1 MTAVTPAKA
10 GRREWIGL
18 AVLCLPALLTTMD
31 LTLLFMAVPKLTA
44 DLNPSSTQLLWA
56 SDIYG
61 FLIAGFL
68 ITMGT
73 LGERIGRRRLLL
85 IGAVF
90 FGVASVLT
98 AEANSPEMLI
108 AARALLGIS
117 AATLAPST
125 LSLLRVMF
133 QDEKESTTAV
143 TIWTTSF
150 MVGGVVGPIAGG
162 LLLDHFWWGAPFLM
176 AVPVMVLLLIAGPLL
191 LPEYKDPAGG
201 SLDLLS
207 VGMSLAAILPAVYG
221 VKELA
226 RNGFETWPTVSLV
239 VGLAFGVVFVLRQ
252 RGLSVPLMDVS
263 LFSRPAFSVSVG
275 TLLLTTGL
283 MMGIQYLLAT
293 YLQIVLGMSPAEAGL
308 WQLPVIIPGMVAA
321 VVGTGISQ
329 KIGTPPV
336 LIVGLLVG
344 SVGFGVLTQVDGN
357 SGTALVITSS
367 AIMFVGLAPVMALGI
382 GTIVQAAPVERAG
395 AASAL
400 ASTTNELGGAVGI
413 ALVGSLATAVYGSTL
428 DDHLPAGVTGSAH
441 DAARNSVSEAA
452 AVAGRLPGK
461 LGDQLSAAAHDAF
474 AHGMEVASYVS
485 IGVLLAMAALVAVLL
500 RRALPAPAAQ
510 PAPQTA
516 GAAGAAEETLPSGA
530 QSA

>member
-1 MTAVTPAKA
+1 MNAVTPAKA
-10 GRREWIGL
+10 GRREWFGL

-44 DLNPSSTQLLWA
+44 DLHPSSTQLLWS

-85 IGAVF
+85 TGAVF

-98 AEANSPEMLI
+98 AEANSAEMLI

-125 LSLLRVMF
+125 LSLLRSMF
-133 QDEKESTTAV
+133 RDPKESTTAV

-176 AVPVMVLLLIAGPLL
+176 AVPVMVLLLVTGPIL
-191 LPEYKDPAGG
+191 LPEYKDPSGAK
-201 SLDLLS
+201 LDLLS
-207 VGMSLAAILPAVYG
+207 VGLSLAAILPAMYG

-226 RNGFETWPTVSLV
+226 RNGFEALPAVSLAAGV
-239 VGLAFGVVFVLRQ
+239 VFGVVFVLRQ
-252 RGLSVPLMDVS
+252 RGLAAPLMDLS
-263 LFSRPAFSVSVG
+263 LFRRAAFSVSVG
-275 TLLLTTGL
+275 TLLLTTGM

-293 YLQIVLGMSPAEAGL
+293 YMQIVLGMSPAEAGL

-321 VVGTGISQ
+321 VVATGLAG
-329 KIGTPPV
+329 KHGAPPV
-336 LIVGLLVG
+336 LIGGLVVG
-344 SVGFGVLTQVDGN
+344 SVGFGILTQLDGD
-357 SGTALVITSS
+357 SGTAMVVASS
-367 AIMFVGLAPVMALGI
+367 AVMFIGLAPVMALGI
-382 GTIVQAAPVERAG
+382 GTIVSAAPVERAG

-428 DDHLPAGVTGSAH
+428 DDKLPSGVPGPVH
-441 DAARNSVSEAA
+441 EAARNGLAEAA
-452 AVAGRLPGK
+452 AVTGGLPARVGA
-461 LGDQLSAAAHDAF
+461 QLDAVAHDAF
-474 AHGMEVASYVS
+474 AHGMAIASYVS
-485 IGVLLAMAALVAVLL
+485 IGVLLTMAALVAVLL
-500 RRALPAPAAQ
+500 RKSLPAPAAGQ
-510 PAPQTA
+510 PQPEHA
-516 GAAGAAEETLPSGA
+516 GAADGETVPAG
-530 QSA
+530 